1 MKFNFNVSPNLRQKQ
16 STRRI
21 MAELTIALLAVYA
34 FSLYFYYTRYDLDRA
49 LQAVKLMAV
58 SLLVALATESIWALV
73 TKQKVG
79 AFLMNSF
86 GFVTAI
92 ILTLM
97 CPLNITPFALGIAT
111 FFAIFFGKL
120 LFGGFGQN
128 IFNPA
133 AFGRAIVFAA
143 FAKASTDVITGATP
157 TTIMATTYNWLP
169 ADNAVFTQ
177 LMDSIG
183 DLGNM
188 ATGWYAGAI
197 GETSAILLLLV
208 GVVLAI
214 RKVIDWRVPLIFIST
229 VFVLGAV
236 VGIASGMSADLW
248 LPYAAFHVLSGG
260 VMFGA
265 VFMLTDP
272 VTTPTSAPGRC
283 IFALG
288 CAFITMLI
296 RLKGNLPEGVLY
308 SILLMNMLTPMIE
321 KALDG
326 KQTQIMKKA
335 VTIFAVLALFAVGT
349 SYVLGATGEKAE
361 SSGHTAG
368 ISAQEVQR

>member
-21 MAELTIALLAVYA
+21 MAELTAALLVVYA

-49 LQAVKLMAV
+49 MQAVKLMVV
-58 SLLVALATESIWALV
+58 SLAVALATESIWALV
-73 TKQKVG
+73 IKQKVKT
-79 AFLMNSF
+79 FLMNSF

-157 TTIMATTYNWLP
+157 TTLMATSYNWLP
-169 ADNAVFTQ
+169 ANNAAFTQ
-177 LMDSIG
+177 LLDSIG
-183 DLGNM
+183 GLGNM

-197 GETSAILLLLV
+197 GETSAILLLIV
-208 GVVLAI
+208 GVVLAV

-236 VGIASGMSADLW
+236 IGIAAGMSADLW
-248 LPYAAFHVLSGG
+248 IQYAAFHVLSGG

-265 VFMLTDP
+265 VFMLSDP
-272 VTTPTSAPGRC
+272 VTSPTSAPGRC

-326 KQTQIMKKA
+326 KQNQIMKKA
-335 VTIFAVLALFAVGT
+335 ITIFAVLALFAVGT

-361 SSGHTAG
+361 PAGHTAG
-368 ISAQEVQR
+368 IAQEVQR